1 MGFSS
6 ILIGI
11 AGGTGSGKTS
21 IANYLLN
28 EYGKNEIIVIQQ
40 DSYYQDNSNLSI
52 QERNQQNYDHPEAFD
67 LELFNQQLIRLLKGE
82 DIDIPVYDFSIHNR
96 SLKKKK
102 ISPSP
107 IIIIEGILILYFESL
122 RKLMNIKIFVD
133 TPDETRFNRRIL
145 RDVKKRGR
153 TIKSVTDQYIN
164 TVRPM
169 HQKYVEPSKDFADII
184 ISNGIQNKI
193 AIGTLINKINTLLLQ
208 YDSRP

>member
-52 QERNQQNYDHPEAFD
+52 QQRNQQNYDHPEAFD
-67 LELFNQQLIRLLKGE
+67 LELFNQQIICLLKGE

-122 RKLMNIKIFVD
+122 RKLMNIKVFVD
-133 TPDETRFNRRIL
+133 TPDETRFNRRIS

-169 HQKYVEPSKDFADII
+169 HQKYVEPSKNFADII